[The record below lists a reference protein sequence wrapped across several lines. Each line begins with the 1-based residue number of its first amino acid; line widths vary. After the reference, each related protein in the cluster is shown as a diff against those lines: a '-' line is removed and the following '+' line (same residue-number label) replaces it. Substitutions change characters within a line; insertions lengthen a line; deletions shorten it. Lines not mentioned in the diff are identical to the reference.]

1 MIMRKETKYWVNLCL
16 HRRGCALRT
25 QDKKT
30 KLPLCTYKE
39 QCNQQ
44 FKVSQTYLANTKL
57 KIDDF
62 RKIRFKLVKNT

>member
-1 MIMRKETKYWVNLCL
+1 MRETAKYYVNLCL
-16 HRRGCALRT
+16 HRKGCALRT

-39 QCNQQ
+39 LCSQQ
-44 FKVSQTYLANTKL
+44 FKVSYTYLATTKL
-57 KIDDF
+57 KVDDF